1 MSNWRNDIPEL
12 SLLTA
17 INLLVDGL
25 TTSTAQVD
33 FIKKQLNEQIL
44 DLEIELEDL
53 IEEKDNL
60 QLFVE
65 KQQRKS
71 LISDLRNQTDQNDAP
86 QTFEDKI
93 IEIQKKLDNDNVNPQ
108 EKIAIIKRI
117 GEIRVEKV
125 KLVTI
130 SNAKIR
136 LIELIVKTK
145 KRILGIDVNLPQTGL
160 LNTLSRL
167 SEQMTQILTSL
178 EQAIEAASKAGLVGL
193 IISAILRKILDII
206 REKIYLPLK
215 TTVEKLVIIKDS
227 LNTTLPI

>member
-25 TTSTAQVD
+25 TTSTAQID

-60 QLFVE
+60 QLFVK

-71 LISDLRNQTDQNDAP
+71 LISDLRNQTDQNDAS

-136 LIELIVKTK
+136 LVELILKIK
-145 KRILGIDVNLPQTGL
+145 KRILGIDVNLPQAGL
-160 LNTLSRL
+160 LDTLSKL
-167 SEQMTQILTSL
+167 SEQMTQILTTL
-178 EQAIEAASKAGLVGL
+178 EQAIEAASKAGLIGL

>member
-25 TTSTAQVD
+25 TTSTAQID
-33 FIKKQLNEQIL
+33 FIKKELNEQIL
-44 DLEIELEDL
+44 DLEVELEDL
-53 IEEKDNL
+53 VEEKDNL
-60 QLFVE
+60 QLFIK
-65 KQQRKS
+65 KQRRKS
-71 LISDLRNQTDQNDAP
+71 LISDLRKQTDQNDAE

-93 IEIQKKLDNDNVNPQ
+93 IEIQNKLDNDNVNPQ

-117 GEIRVEKV
+117 GEIRVEKT
-125 KLVTI
+125 KLVVI
-130 SNAKIR
+130 SKAKIR

-145 KRILGIDVNLPQTGL
+145 KRILGIDVNTPQTGL
-160 LNTLSRL
+160 LDTLSKLNER
-167 SEQMTQILTSL
+167 MTQILTSL
-178 EQAIEAASKAGLVGL
+178 EQGIEAASKAGLIGL

-215 TTVEKLVIIKDS
+215 MTVEKLVIIKNS

>member
-12 SLLTA
+12 SLLA
-17 INLLVDGL
+17 GINLLIDGL
-25 TTSTAQVD
+25 TTSTAQID
-33 FIKKQLNEQIL
+33 SLKKQLDEQIL
-44 DLEIELEDL
+44 NLEIELEDL
-53 IEEKDNL
+53 VEEKDNL
-60 QLFVE
+60 QLFIK
-65 KQQRKS
+65 KQQRDS
-71 LISDLRNQTDQNDAP
+71 LISDLRNQTDQNDAS

-117 GEIRVEKV
+117 AEIRVEKA

-167 SEQMTQILTSL
+167 SEQMTQILTTL

-193 IISAILRKILDII
+193 IISTILRKILDII

>member
-17 INLLVDGL
+17 INLLIDGL
-25 TTSTAQVD
+25 TTSTAQID

-60 QLFVE
+60 QLFVK

-86 QTFEDKI
+86 RTFEDKI

-136 LIELIVKTK
+136 LVELIVKIK
-145 KRILGIDVNLPQTGL
+145 KRILGIDVNLPQAGL
-160 LNTLSRL
+160 LDTLSKL
-167 SEQMTQILTSL
+167 SEQMTQILTTL
-178 EQAIEAASKAGLVGL
+178 EQAIEAASKAGLIGL

>member
-25 TTSTAQVD
+25 TTSTAQID
-33 FIKKQLNEQIL
+33 FIKKELNEQIL
-44 DLEIELEDL
+44 DLEVELEDL
-53 IEEKDNL
+53 VEEKDNL
-60 QLFVE
+60 QLFIK
-65 KQQRKS
+65 KQRRKS
-71 LISDLRNQTDQNDAP
+71 LISDLRKQTDQNDAE

-93 IEIQKKLDNDNVNPQ
+93 IEIQNKLDNDNVNPQ

-117 GEIRVEKV
+117 GEIRVEKT
-125 KLVTI
+125 KLVVI
-130 SNAKIR
+130 SKAKIR

-145 KRILGIDVNLPQTGL
+145 KRILGIDVNTPQTGL
-160 LNTLSRL
+160 LDTLSKLNER
-167 SEQMTQILTSL
+167 MTQILTSI

-215 TTVEKLVIIKDS
+215 MTVEKLVIIKNS

>member
-12 SLLTA
+12 SLLAA

-25 TTSTAQVD
+25 TTSTAQID

-44 DLEIELEDL
+44 DLEVELEDL
-53 IEEKDNL
+53 VEEKDNL
-60 QLFVE
+60 QLFIK

-71 LISDLRNQTDQNDAP
+71 LVSDLRKQTDQNDAE

-117 GEIRVEKV
+117 GEIRVEKTR
-125 KLVTI
+125 LVLI
-130 SNAKIR
+130 SKTKIR
-136 LIELIVKTK
+136 LVELIVKTK

-160 LNTLSRL
+160 LDKLSKL
-167 SEQMTQILTSL
+167 NEQMTQILTTL

-193 IISAILRKILDII
+193 VISTILRKILDII

-215 TTVEKLVIIKDS
+215 MTVEKLVIIKNS

>member
-12 SLLTA
+12 SLLAA

-25 TTSTAQVD
+25 TTSTAQID

-44 DLEIELEDL
+44 DLEVELEDL
-53 IEEKDNL
+53 VEEKDNL
-60 QLFVE
+60 QLFIK

-71 LISDLRNQTDQNDAP
+71 LVSDLRKQTDQNDAE

-117 GEIRVEKV
+117 GEIRVEKTR
-125 KLVTI
+125 LVVI
-130 SNAKIR
+130 SKTKIR
-136 LIELIVKTK
+136 LVELIVKTK

-160 LNTLSRL
+160 LDKLSKL
-167 SEQMTQILTSL
+167 NEQMTQILTTL

-193 IISAILRKILDII
+193 VISTILRKILDII

-215 TTVEKLVIIKDS
+215 MTVEKLVIIKNS